1 MDLHRG
7 LGDDAETALAADHH
21 LVDVGARR
29 LGGKRPRDEHTGGRD
44 GAQTLGHVGDVAV
57 LVGLHARRTRRDPA
71 AERRVREAVGEV
83 PERPTGAVQ
92 LFLEVGAEHPGLHP
106 GSAGGLVDLEHLVHL
121 LHVDGDDRAAL
132 TAGRFEALGD
142 VGATTEGDD
151 DHVVREGRGHDCAD
165 LVLVLGVHDQVGQ
178 TAEVATADTHQ
189 VAQALAVRVD
199 NTLHGVGGDLV
210 VAQRS
215 RQGGGELVAD
225 DRLRDV
231 EVVEVEDLRRATV
244 EVDVDLLPDERAE
257 VGLVGVGERHVGV
270 APSPPLHVLH
280 GLLPAVASFAAETTD
295 FVLETC
301 RQGRPVGDGRHGVT
315 DGDRQSAT
323 AGPPLALRP
332 ERVRAVD
339 VHRDDRLVEFGREL
353 VDAAAEPPDRA
364 VGRPRA
370 LGEVDDHVATP
381 ARGPKVV
388 ERRADRPLAF
398 GGVAVLATARHR
410 FEVERRA
417 KDPTELRHLRP
428 VGLLGAHAEEV
439 VAGGGEVEAVEP
451 SSAHVHED
459 HRIEVGR
466 VVAHDHEPARRQLL
480 ATDHGH
486 RDVGAERG
494 SHESFEGQRN
504 GSIRERRPGRGR
516 HGHRR
521 PPLHAGAGDAR
532 QCEDSVTFPLAG
544 ELTSVP
550 FRTPPTPP
558 L

>member
-1 MDLHRG
+1 MRIYFVGSHATGKTTMTRWVSRRYGLPMITEVARSVLAELETNFDTLRTDMDRVSDYQRRVFERQIATERLQEKGFVSDRAF
-7 LGDDAETALAADHH
+7 DNLAY
-21 LVDVGARR
+21 
-29 LGGKRPRDEHTGGRD
+29 
-44 GAQTLGHVGDVAV
+44 
-57 LVGLHARRTRRDPA
+57 A
-71 AERRVREAVGEV
+71 AEHSLNLGEMMSEQDGMDVRKYMEWVGE
-83 PERPTGAVQ
+83 
-92 LFLEVGAEHPGLHP
+92 
-106 GSAGGLVDLEHLVHL
+106 GLVFFVRPHRSL
-121 LHVDGDDRAAL
+121 LKEDGVRAGVDWDS
-132 TAGRFEALGD
+132 
-142 VGATTEGDD
+142 
-151 DHVVREGRGHDCAD
+151 VVRIDGMVKLLLEQYRIRY
-165 LVLVLGVHDQVGQ
+165 LPI
-178 TAEVATADTHQ
+178 DT
-189 VAQALAVRVD
+189 
-199 NTLHGVGGDLV
+199 
-210 VAQRS
+210 
-215 RQGGGELVAD
+215 
-225 DRLRDV
+225 
-231 EVVEVEDLRRATV
+231 
-244 EVDVDLLPDERAE
+244 
-257 VGLVGVGERHVGV
+257 
-270 APSPPLHVLH
+270 PSM
-280 GLLPAVASFAAETTD
+280 
-295 FVLETC
+295 
-301 RQGRPVGDGRHGVT
+301 Q
-315 DGDRQSAT
+315 
-323 AGPPLALRP
+323 

-398 GGVAVLATARHR
+398 GGVAVLAAAWHR
-410 FEVERRA
+410 LQVERRA
-417 KDPTELRHLRP
+417 EDPTELRHLRP

-532 QCEDSVTFPLAG
+532 QCEDAVTFPRAG
-544 ELTSVP
+544 ELTSSP